1 MEEFNEEVEAQP
13 NGIRLE
19 KTLPVVDQILTNP
32 DICEQ
37 VKEANGWPVDI
48 SSDRVALLFLTA
60 RFQEAV
66 TLLSLQTQTLK
77 RIVDSHEVRIVGME
91 DAHRDHVYGDSV

>member
-1 MEEFNEEVEAQP
+1 M
-13 NGIRLE
+13 E
-19 KTLPVVDQILTNP
+19 KTLPIVDQILTNP
-32 DICEQ
+32 EVCEQ
-37 VKEANGWPVDI
+37 VKDANAWPIDI

-77 RIVDSHEVRIVGME
+77 RMVDSHESRIVSME
-91 DAHRDHVYGDSV
+91 DAHREHVYGESV